1 MRSKMLSSIDMIL
14 DAVSDITTIGKT
26 IRTTYAV
33 TINSDQMPI
42 RNQVWCSISF
52 DFSHFTFLFE
62 ETTIYL
68 IEKIRQKLFDISSID
83 DPAKI
88 YEQAAG

>member
-1 MRSKMLSSIDMIL
+1 MLSSIDMIL

-42 RNQVWCSISF
+42 RNQVYI
-52 DFSHFTFLFE
+52 
-62 ETTIYL
+62 
-68 IEKIRQKLFDISSID
+68 
-83 DPAKI
+83 
-88 YEQAAG
+88 